1 MLTVAEALMVSC
13 NDAMMQIAAKMGATT
28 FTRYM
33 DAFGFGQK
41 TGIDLPGEA
50 DAKGLVRSASEMN
63 SAQQKP
69 GHNTAEFQRCFRC
82 RIIWAWEKRRFRRWA
97 VPPAC

>member
-1 MLTVAEALMVSC
+1 MVSC

-33 DAFGFGQK
+33 TAFGFGQK

-50 DAKGLVRSASEMN
+50 DAKDCAKCQRDELCG
-63 SAQQKP
+63 P
-69 GHNTAEFQRCFRC
+69 GDQLLRTEL
-82 RIIWAWEKRRFRRWA
+82 
-97 VPPAC
+97 

>member
-1 MLTVAEALMVSC
+1 MLTAAEALMVSC

-33 DAFGFGQK
+33 TAFGFGQK

-63 SAQQKP
+63 SWRTWRP
-69 GHNTAEFQRCFRC
+69 TPSDRT
-82 RIIWAWEKRRFRRWA
+82 IT
-97 VPPAC
+97 VP